1 MIEIGTTPTHV
12 FDGIPID
19 ICPLIKEVKITYLQ
33 NNEEVLV
40 KRTEDCVI
48 ENGRIST
55 RLTQED
61 TFKFDWSKLVSIQ
74 LRVLTVNGDCF
85 KSDPMMETAG
95 RCLDKEVLS

>member
-12 FDGIPID
+12 FEDIPID
-19 ICPLIKEVKITYLQ
+19 LCPLIKEVKITYLQ

-40 KRTEDCVI
+40 KRTEDCTI
-48 ENGRIST
+48 GEGRIST
-55 RLTQED
+55 KLTQED
-61 TFKFDWSKLVSIQ
+61 TFRFDWSKLVSIQ
-74 LRVLTVNGDCF
+74 LRLLTVNGECF